1 MTAYPFLSKATKPE
15 IMTMK
20 EIAAFENTDNPKEA
34 IRKLVEDAKQRRK
47 ALRIDDFEHK
57 TVPKAPVKVKTSK
70 TLKLGK
76 TDSEI
81 TIKAVKS
88 NPVKKRSASSKKAAA
103 TKTAGTPK
111 SSARSR
117 KSLSVAAI
125 KKSVASSRKA
135 SAAKVSAAK
144 ASVKKPSGTSTA
156 KKVVKTEPSPSP
168 QKTKPKSQS
177 AKAAAAQ
184 KENTK
189 PPTPKKISA
198 QGTPEKKRQT
208 KLRVK
213 EEQ

>member
-1 MTAYPFLSKATKPE
+1 
-15 IMTMK
+15 MK

-88 NPVKKRSASSKKAAA
+88 KPVKKRSASSKKAVAA
-103 TKTAGTPK
+103 KTTGTPK

-117 KSLSVAAI
+117 KSLSIAAI

-135 SAAKVSAAK
+135 SAAKSSVKS
-144 ASVKKPSGTSTA
+144 SVKKPSGTSTA
-156 KKVVKTEPSPSP
+156 KKVIKTEPSPSP
-168 QKTKPKSQS
+168 PKTKSNKQS
-177 AKAAAAQ
+177 AKAAA
-184 KENTK
+184 
-189 PPTPKKISA
+189 
-198 QGTPEKKRQT
+198 
-208 KLRVK
+208 
-213 EEQ
+213 